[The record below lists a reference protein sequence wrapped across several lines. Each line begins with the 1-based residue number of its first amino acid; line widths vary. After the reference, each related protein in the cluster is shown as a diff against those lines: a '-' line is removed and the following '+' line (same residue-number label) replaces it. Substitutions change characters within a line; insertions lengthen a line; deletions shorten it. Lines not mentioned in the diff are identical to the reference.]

1 MNVQFTVKIESIFK
15 STLLLIKDH
24 GFHGTPMSQIAKH
37 ADVAIGTIYHYFPSK
52 DDLMIELFKY
62 CRKELYAYIFKHV
75 DQTMPYQ
82 EQFYTVFKSFC
93 KFHIEKREFS
103 CFFEQFYNS
112 PYHEV
117 IRNEQTED
125 GPYAQNAF
133 AKFIQQGISQKYIKA
148 LDEKVIGSAY
158 IGAAVTYAKN
168 VVYGKIEYSEKQ
180 LTDLIDIIWTG
191 IKNNHKL

>member
-1 MNVQFTVKIESIFK
+1 MNVQFTDKIDSIFK

-52 DDLMIELFKY
+52 DDLMIELFHY
-62 CRKELYAYIFKHV
+62 CRRELYAYIFKHV
-75 DQTMPYQ
+75 NQAMPY
-82 EQFYTVFKSFC
+82 K
-93 KFHIEKREFS
+93 
-103 CFFEQFYNS
+103 EQFYNS

-117 IRNEQTED
+117 IRSVETED

-133 AKFIQQGISQKYIKA
+133 SKFMQQGINQQYIKP

-168 VVYGKIEYSEKQ
+168 VVYGKIEFSEKQ

-191 IKNNHKL
+191 IKNND